1 MIAFSYLLLR
11 PPLLLLV
18 PLFVLINGVRA
29 QSTFVQQAQEQAV
42 SAYEQRLNGQSHAYE
57 GHQYIGHDPR
67 LKIHPYFRT
76 DSLQRGTV
84 QLNGVRYR
92 DLQLLYDVVRD
103 QLVIQPPESG
113 YRLAL
118 PMEKIGNFSMG
129 NSQFTWINGDSLAG
143 VRTGFYEVIYN
154 GRVNAL
160 VKRVKTIEEDL
171 YDGRYKGTYRVKDR
185 FIVQKQQAFFEV
197 KTKRSFLKLFPD
209 QARELRRFIRK
220 NRLRFNTEE
229 REQAIAQATQRYDE
243 LTRGL

>member
-1 MIAFSYLLLR
+1 MIASSCPLLR
-11 PPLLLLV
+11 LALLLLS
-18 PLFVLINGVRA
+18 PLLINGVRA
-29 QSTFVQQAQEQAV
+29 QSTFVQQAQDQAIRT
-42 SAYEQRLNGQSHAYE
+42 YEQRLQGQAHAQE
-57 GHQYIGHDPR
+57 GHLYVGHDPR
-67 LKIHPYFRT
+67 IKIHPYFQT

-103 QLVIQPPESG
+103 QVVIQPTGSG
-113 YRLAL
+113 YRLQV
-118 PMEKIGNFSMG
+118 PMEKMASFSLG

-154 GRVNAL
+154 GRVKAL
-160 VKRVKTIEEDL
+160 AKRVKTIEEDL
-171 YDGRYKGTYRVKDR
+171 YDGSYKGKYLIKDK
-185 FIVQKQQAFFEV
+185 FIVQKQNAFFEI

-220 NRLRFNTEE
+220 NALRFSADR